1 MGDSRIPQDL
11 QQLRR
16 GIGLHRIHRL
26 ARKLL
31 GEESGG
37 TRGGVRA
44 VADHG
49 FVRREGA
56 DYSLGVRMMVQL
68 KGPPTKQSDTSC
80 LAVGSPHGAA
90 ETRAYMPLPLNCK

>member
-1 MGDSRIPQDL
+1 IPQDL

-37 TRGGVRA
+37 TRGGARA

-56 DYSLGVRMMVQL
+56 DYSLGVRMMAQL
-68 KGPPTKQSDTSC
+68 TGPPTKQSDTSC

-90 ETRAYMPLPLNCK
+90 ETRAYMPLPLNWK